1 MKPKILV
8 SASAN
13 FSVYSALVNDAG
25 GIAEA
30 SYLPKIDTS
39 FDGLLLCGGNDS
51 HPKFYGEEID
61 GSVDIDLERDEVEL
75 ALTDAFVKAGKP
87 IFGICRGCQLLNIY
101 FGGTIIQD
109 LPNATCHRTTKE
121 HRIIHNVTAQ
131 KGSIAEKIYGKEFPV
146 NSYHHQAIK
155 KLGDGLEIIMT
166 CEDGVVE
173 GVIHKTLPVL
183 AVQWHPERM
192 RPNVLPEGVVDGLK
206 IFEYFIKLCK
216 GDKIEKTVL

>member
-13 FSVYSALVNDAG
+13 FSVYSALVKDAG

-30 SYLPKIDTS
+30 AYLPKYDTR
-39 FDGLLLCGGNDS
+39 FDGLLLCGGVDS

-61 GSVDIDLERDEVEL
+61 GAVNIDLARDENEIEL
-75 ALTDAFVKAGKP
+75 IKAFLQAGKP
-87 IFGICRGCQLLNIY
+87 IFGICRGCQLINIY

-109 LPNATCHRTTKE
+109 LPNANDHRTTEE
-121 HRIIHNVTAQ
+121 HRIVHNVRAT

-155 KLGDGLEIIMT
+155 KLGEGLEIIMT
-166 CEDGVVE
+166 CSNDGVVE
-173 GVIHKTLPVL
+173 GIKHKTLPVL

-192 RPNVLPEGVVDGLK
+192 RPQVLPEGVVDGIK
-206 IFEYFIKLCK
+206 IFEYIIKMCK
-216 GDKIEKTVL
+216 GEV